1 MKTNILIF
9 SGGTGSNLLIEYL
22 KKIPD
27 LDITIVVNAYD
38 NGMSTGI
45 LRRKINNFLGPSD
58 IRKNVEILCDSENLK
73 KLLKIR
79 TTSRKIENLMYSIM
93 DDKKEIIPKELKN
106 IILSLSINK
115 YLNFKKL
122 FCHKLIIQT
131 LVKELPKKD
140 PISLGNFLFTT
151 LFLIKKDFNESVEIF
166 NNFFLNKNQRVININ
181 NGENLYL
188 KAKTKSNKLLNEEEI
203 VDARF
208 KNEEII
214 DIYLN
219 DRNEIEKI
227 PKINKS
233 LKKFLTNTN
242 LIIYSPGTQFSSLY
256 PSYLTS
262 ELYST
267 IKKNKKALKI
277 LITNILKDND
287 FYNYNSN
294 DLINFFFHYFQ
305 KYQKKKIDKN
315 SLVTHFLI
323 NTNSME
329 DDDYLYFNK
338 NSRKIKNIKYIL
350 YNLKD
355 KYNKHSANLIFYNL
369 SRSIN
374 NKITKSLIVKNKI
387 SIIIFNYINDSKKLE
402 NILNKFASDFDQY
415 EIEYLIIQKE
425 NYSQTLIFE
434 RAEYISIKNFNESD
448 FYDLSL
454 NKCFGDYIIC
464 YTNNDNYFQSDCL
477 RLFNYFRLN
486 KLSILFG
493 NRSNF
498 YQFGNKNYNSFLRHF
513 ISKYGGFVISVL
525 IFIFLNRNV
534 SDYFTGLKIY
544 DRNFLESIRLNNKK
558 RLKLNNIKLLIE
570 AIRLEVN
577 VDQVDIKYKR
587 VNNASEFFTNF
598 SRGIYTI
605 YYILVGRFL

>member
-513 ISKYGGFVISVL
+513 ISKYGGFAISVL